1 MGIISPHIVEYGK
14 RGRSSEETGDP
25 RYRCLVCGERFR
37 SVYRVCP
44 ECSGHIR
51 RIDDGEGT

>member
-1 MGIISPHIVEYGK
+1 MGIISPHIVDYGK
-14 RGRSSEETGDP
+14 RGRSSEEQGDP

-37 SVYRVCP
+37 SVHRVCP

-51 RIDDGEGT
+51 RIDGGE